1 MPLADKIRPQ
11 TLDEVVGQQHLLAP
25 GCVFRRLLESGHIPN
40 LVFFGPS
47 GVGKTT
53 VAEIIARSTDKILRK
68 INATHASLSDIK
80 DICAETGSV
89 FTNDGILL
97 YIDEIQYF
105 NKKQQQSLLDF
116 IEDGRITLI
125 CSTTENP
132 YFAIY
137 PAILS
142 RSNVFE
148 FKSVEKDQ
156 VLVALSRAYDILKKE
171 YLTEDAPETNRALEI
186 IASSCVGDVRRAV
199 GALEVCFLGTGGALT
214 QQAAYEAIGDFA
226 LKMDRDGNEHYD
238 LLSAL
243 QKSIRGSDENAALFY
258 LARLLEAGDLLS
270 PCRRLLVIASEDV
283 GMAYPMAAVIVN
295 ALVENAKQL
304 GLPEARIPLA
314 QAAVLL
320 ATAPKSNSS
329 YLAYDA
335 AAQDVREGKG
345 MHMPD
350 YLRDSMQPA
359 ADKNRGYVYPH
370 PYPKHYV
377 LQQYLPSDIASR
389 VYYEFG
395 DNKTEQAAKEYR
407 EQLLHTAKET
417 AEKRKEA
424 EKRGSHSPDK
434 S

>member
-11 TLDEVVGQQHLLAP
+11 SFDEVVGQKHLLSKNSL
-25 GCVFRRLLESGHIPN
+25 FRRVIESGNIPN
-40 LVFFGPS
+40 LVFYGPS

-53 VAEIIARSTDKILRK
+53 VAEIIAKSCDKTLRK
-68 INATHASLSDIK
+68 INATNASLSDIK
-80 DICAETGSV
+80 DVCAETGSV
-89 FTNDGILL
+89 FTSDGILL

-105 NKKQQQSLLDF
+105 NKKQQQSLLEF

-148 FKSVEKDQ
+148 FKSVDKEEILIALERAYKLLCESYGTGERTGQTDK
-156 VLVALSRAYDILKKE
+156 ALSL
-171 YLTEDAPETNRALEI
+171 
-186 IASSCVGDVRRAV
+186 IASSCIGDVRRAI
-199 GALEVCFLGTGGALT
+199 GALEICFLGTGGAIT
-214 QQAAYEAIGDFA
+214 EKAAYEAIGDFA
-226 LKMDRDGNEHYD
+226 LKLDRDGNEHYD
-238 LLSAL
+238 LLSGL

-283 GMAYPMAAVIVN
+283 GLAYPMASVIVN
-295 ALVENAKQL
+295 SLIDSAKQL

-314 QAAVLL
+314 EAVVLL
-320 ATAPKSNSS
+320 ATAPKSNSA

-335 AAQDVREGKG
+335 AAEDVRAGKG
-345 MHMPD
+345 MKMPD
-350 YLRDSMQPA
+350 YLRDSMQPSA
-359 ADKNRGYVYPH
+359 QGNKDYVYPH

-377 LQQYLPSDIASR
+377 IQQYLPDDIADR
-389 VYYEFG
+389 KYYEFG
-395 DNKTEQAAKEYR
+395 DNKNELAAKEYR
-407 EQLLHTAKET
+407 ELITKIAKGN
-417 AEKRKEA
+417 K
-424 EKRGSHSPDK
+424 
-434 S
+434 

>member
-11 TLDEVVGQQHLLAP
+11 TLDEVVGQQHLLSKNSL
-25 GCVFRRLLESGHIPN
+25 FRRVIESGEIPN
-40 LVFFGPS
+40 MVFFGPS

-53 VAEIIARSTDKILRK
+53 VAEIIAKNTDKTLRK
-68 INATHASLSDIK
+68 INATNASLSDIK

-89 FTNDGILL
+89 FTSEGILL

-105 NKKQQQSLLDF
+105 NKKQQQSLLEF

-148 FKSVEKDQ
+148 FKSVDKRDVRKALDRAYGIIRSSYMTEEEAPESEKDA
-156 VLVALSRAYDILKKE
+156 ALDL
-171 YLTEDAPETNRALEI
+171 
-186 IASSCVGDVRRAV
+186 IASSCIGDVRRAI
-199 GALEVCFLGTGGALT
+199 GALELCFTGTAGIIT
-214 QQAAYEAIGDFA
+214 EKAAREAIGDFA
-226 LKMDRDGNEHYD
+226 LKLDRDGNEHYD

-283 GMAYPMAAVIVN
+283 GLAYPMAAVIVN
-295 ALVENAKQL
+295 SLIENAKQL

-314 QAAVLL
+314 EAVVLL

-329 YLAYDA
+329 YMAYDA
-335 AAQDVREGKG
+335 AAEDVRSGKG
-345 MHMPD
+345 MKMPD
-350 YLRDSMQPA
+350 YLRDSMQPS
-359 ADKNRGYVYPH
+359 ADKNRGYIYPH
-370 PYPKHYV
+370 TYPKHYV
-377 LQQYLPSDIASR
+377 NQQYLPDDIADR
-389 VYYEFG
+389 KYYVFG
-395 DNKTEQAAKEYR
+395 DNKTEQSAAEYR
-407 EQLLHTAKET
+407 EMI
-417 AEKRKEA
+417 KRYADGFVKKKNES
-424 EKRGSHSPDK
+424 K
-434 S
+434 